1 MEEPKIVNYHH
12 LAKIGIKEI
21 FYFYSADAKKWK
33 WNEKM
38 IETIDGQEWLYNPD
52 QNTYELRQLKL
63 EKV

>member
-38 IETIDGQEWLYNPD
+38 IETIDGQEWLYISENNNY
-52 QNTYELRQLKL
+52 QLREPKL
-63 EKV
+63 QEI